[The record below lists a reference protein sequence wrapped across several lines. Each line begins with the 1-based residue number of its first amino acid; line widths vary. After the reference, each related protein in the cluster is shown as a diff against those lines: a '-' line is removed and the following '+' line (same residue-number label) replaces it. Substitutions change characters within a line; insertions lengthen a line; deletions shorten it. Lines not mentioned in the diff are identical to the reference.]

1 MISTDRDTLSC
12 DDDDDHTAIEA
23 IEQQLI
29 QHLRTAGI
37 RKQREVELINQ
48 VMILRRERRRSF
60 SAISVSTQKVVNEN
74 GNLKAMLSNARKQIE
89 LEIKVRNDCISEAVQ
104 RKDSEIH
111 CAIQENEKENVK
123 KMDMCSYQMKLQ
135 IEKISKR
142 YEEKLQMLDLK
153 IQEMSAA
160 RDDQNQRVAES
171 IAFEMTAKAISDL
184 NDRHNAKLQKY
195 VREYLS
201 LEELNFC

>member
-1 MISTDRDTLSC
+1 MICTDRDTLLG
-12 DDDDDHTAIEA
+12 DGDDHAAIEA

-60 SAISVSTQKVVNEN
+60 SAISLSMQKVVDEN
-74 GNLKAMLSNARKQIE
+74 GNLKAMLSIARKQIE
-89 LEIKVRNDCISEAVQ
+89 FEIKVRNDCISDALQ

-111 CAIQENEKENVK
+111 CAIQENEKENNK
-123 KMDMCSYQMKLQ
+123 KMDRCSYQMKLQ
-135 IEKISKR
+135 IEKISKT

-153 IQEMSAA
+153 IQELIAA
-160 RDDQNQRVAES
+160 RGNQDQRVAES
-171 IAFEMTAKAISDL
+171 MAFEMTAKAISDL

-195 VREYLS
+195 VLKHLS
-201 LEELNFC
+201 PIF